1 MQISFEFAQLIASL
15 LSNKEIEEWF
25 DSVFSEKK
33 KEENIFDESL
43 LDMIGYDKE
52 QIIDMD
58 AALKRRDELRNKK
71 ATVMTYLLDKESKI
85 LKGKEVMVASV
96 FKKYGDYMTRDEIR
110 KAVNSLNLFLVTNYG
125 KVKKD
130 TEDTVSQPEPAE
142 HPEEPQG
149 ES

>member
-1 MQISFEFAQLIASL
+1 MRNTEIIFDLYQNLKSVQKVDGANNRLYLAQVFKKLAQYSIQTYDRDNAGTYLQISFEFAQLIASL

-25 DSVFSEKK
+25 DSVFSVKK
-33 KEENIFDESL
+33 EEENIFDESL

-85 LKGKEVMVASV
+85 LKG
-96 FKKYGDYMTRDEIR
+96 I
-110 KAVNSLNLFLVTNYG
+110 
-125 KVKKD
+125 
-130 TEDTVSQPEPAE
+130 
-142 HPEEPQG
+142 
-149 ES
+149 

>member
-1 MQISFEFAQLIASL
+1 M
-15 LSNKEIEEWF
+15 SNKEIEEWF
-25 DSVFSEKK
+25 DSVFSVKK
-33 KEENIFDESL
+33 EEENIFDESL

-125 KVKKD
+125 KFKKD